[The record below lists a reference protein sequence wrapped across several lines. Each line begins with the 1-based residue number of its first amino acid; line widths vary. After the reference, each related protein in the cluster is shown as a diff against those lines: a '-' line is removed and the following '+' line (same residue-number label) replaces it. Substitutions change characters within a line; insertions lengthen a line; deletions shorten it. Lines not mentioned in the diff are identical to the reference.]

1 MLYTLVW
8 KSYGYAMYLCVYD
21 SEEKVLE
28 IVVKDIAK
36 KDIVKRKFDEE
47 IDEDDL
53 QSVIEEYQ
61 VIQSELNHEKL
72 VGIVN

>member
-8 KSYGYAMYLCVYD
+8 KSYGYAMYLGVYD
-21 SEEKVLE
+21 SEEKALE
-28 IVVKDIAK
+28 IVAKDIA
-36 KDIVKRKFDEE
+36 KRKFDEE